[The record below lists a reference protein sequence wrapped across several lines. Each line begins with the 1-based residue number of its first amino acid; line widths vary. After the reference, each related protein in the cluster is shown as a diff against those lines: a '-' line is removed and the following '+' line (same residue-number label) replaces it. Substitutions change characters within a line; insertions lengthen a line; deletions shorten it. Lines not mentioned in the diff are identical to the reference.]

1 MSDLRVGMQIMH
13 NGRPVELLYRTDRLE
28 GYGEI
33 WKVKLLFVA
42 EPDRTELFEPS
53 ELVTFIHGALKARAS
68 A

>member
-13 NGRPVELLYRTDRLE
+13 NGKPVELLYRTDALE

-33 WKVKLLFVA
+33 WKVKPLFLA
-42 EPDRTELFEPS
+42 EPDRTELFEPGEIVS
-53 ELVTFIHGALKARAS
+53 FIHGAKKARA